1 VAQLNN
7 HLEILKILP
16 KTNCRDCGLPA
27 CLAFAVAVKQG
38 QKQLSNC
45 PHLGD
50 DVLSQYEVE
59 ADQKNQGEED
69 FLAKLNERRAKVK
82 EIGDL
87 LGRAGQ
93 LGAEVKDGRLAIKVL
108 GKDFLLNKDAEMASQ
123 CHMNLWVQRPI
134 LDYAV
139 FCQGLEPTG
148 KWVSMRD
155 LGKDGAEWA
164 SFFAKRCE
172 EPLKKLA
179 DDYTD
184 LFEDMVQ
191 IFDAKRAQEFDA
203 DIAVVLHPLPK
214 VPMLICYW
222 KEDGAMGSQLNLFF
236 DETAHHNLPVEC
248 IFTMCTG
255 MMIMFEK
262 IAQTHGK

>member
-1 VAQLNN
+1 
-7 HLEILKILP
+7 
-16 KTNCRDCGLPA
+16 
-27 CLAFAVAVKQG
+27 
-38 QKQLSNC
+38 
-45 PHLGD
+45 
-50 DVLSQYEVE
+50 
-59 ADQKNQGEED
+59 
-69 FLAKLNERRAKVK
+69 
-82 EIGDL
+82 
-87 LGRAGQ
+87 
-93 LGAEVKDGRLAIKVL
+93 VKDGKLSIKVL
-108 GKDFLLNKDAEMASQ
+108 GKEFLLNKDAEMASQ

-139 FCQGLEPTG
+139 FSQGVEPSG
-148 KWVSMRD
+148 KWVAMRD

-164 SFFAKRCE
+164 NFFSKRCE

-179 DDYTD
+179 DNYTD
-184 LFEDMVQ
+184 LFEDMVH

-222 KEDGAMGSQLNLFF
+222 KDDGAMGSQLNLFF
-236 DETAHHNLPVEC
+236 DENAHHNLPVDC
-248 IFTMCTG
+248 IFTLITG

>member
-1 VAQLNN
+1 MAQLNSP
-7 HLEILKILP
+7 LDILKILP
-16 KTNCRDCGLPA
+16 KTNCRDCGEA
-27 CLAFAVAVKQG
+27 TCMVFAVAVKQG
-38 QKQLSNC
+38 KKKLNQC

-50 DVLSQYEVE
+50 DLLSQFQVE
-59 ADQKNQGEED
+59 ADSVNQGEED
-69 FLAKLNERRAKVK
+69 FLRKLNQQRAKIK
-82 EIGDL
+82 EIDDL
-87 LGRAGQ
+87 LGRAEPM
-93 LGAEVKDGRLAIKVL
+93 GAEIKNGKLAVKVL
-108 GKDFLLNKDAEMASQ
+108 GKEFLLDKDANMASQ

-139 FCQGLEPTG
+139 FCQGVEPTG

-164 SFFAKRCE
+164 NFFSKRCE

-184 LFEDMVQ
+184 LFEFMVE
-191 IFDAKRAQEFDA
+191 IFNAKRAQEFDA
-203 DIAVVLHPLPK
+203 DIAVELRPLPK

-222 KEDGAMGSQLNLFF
+222 REDGEMGSQLNLFF
-236 DETAHHNLPVEC
+236 DEVTPKNLPVDC
-248 IFTMCTG
+248 IFTLCTG

>member
-1 VAQLNN
+1 MAQLNN
-7 HLEILKILP
+7 HLDILKILP
-16 KTNCRDCGLPA
+16 KTNCRECDVPT

-38 QKQLSNC
+38 QKKLENC

-50 DVLSQYEVE
+50 EVLGQFQVE
-59 ADQKNQGEED
+59 ADQKDMGAED
-69 FLAKLNERRAKVK
+69 FLRILEGRRAEVR
-82 EIGDL
+82 EIDDL
-87 LGRAGQ
+87 LSRAERM
-93 LGAEVKDGRLAIKVL
+93 GAEVKDDRLSIKVL
-108 GKDFLLNKDAEMASQ
+108 GKEFLLDKDGKMASQ

-134 LDYAV
+134 LDYAL

-164 SFFAKRCE
+164 NFFSKRCE

-179 DDYTD
+179 DNYTD

-191 IFDAKRAQEFDA
+191 IFDAKRAQEFDS
-203 DIAVVLHPLPK
+203 DIAVELRPLPK

-222 KEDGAMGSQLNLFF
+222 RDDGEMGSQLNLFF
-236 DETAHHNLPVEC
+236 DEIAHHNLPVDC
-248 IFTMCTG
+248 IFTLCTG

>member
-1 VAQLNN
+1 MAQLNN
-7 HLEILKILP
+7 HLDILKILP
-16 KTNCRDCGLPA
+16 KANCRECDVPT

-45 PHLGD
+45 PHLSD
-50 DVLSQYEVE
+50 EVLGQFEVE
-59 ADQKNQGEED
+59 ADHKNQGEED
-69 FLAKLNERRAKVK
+69 FLAKLNERRAKVQ
-82 EIGDL
+82 EIDDL
-87 LGRAGQ
+87 LSRAGK

-108 GKDFLLNKDAEMASQ
+108 GKEFLLNNNAEMASQ

-139 FCQGLEPTG
+139 FCQGVEPSG

-179 DDYTD
+179 DGYTD
-184 LFEDMVQ
+184 LFEDMVH

-203 DIAVVLHPLPK
+203 DLAVVLHPLPK
-214 VPMLICYW
+214 VPLLICYW
-222 KEDGAMGSQLNLFF
+222 RDDGAMGSQLNLFF
-236 DETAHHNLPVEC
+236 DENAHKNLPVDC